1 VNAEVWIELGIATA
15 KALVVLLMVMNL
27 SAILLWVERKGSA
40 LIQNRYGANRASIF
54 GIGPVNMGFINTM
67 IADPMKIFTKEDFV
81 PAGADRFLHT
91 LAPFLAL
98 FPVLVTFAAIPFGD
112 VLHVGERTIL
122 LQVADLNVGLLYILA
137 MVSLGVYGVVI
148 AGWASNNRWA
158 LLGGIRGSAQM
169 ISYELAMGLAL
180 VSMVMTFGSLSL
192 QDVARAQG
200 ATLAEWIPFTGAV
213 GAWIPAWGVLL
224 QPVAFVIL
232 MTAGIAESKRIPF
245 DLPESE
251 SELISGYFTEYSG
264 GKQAVFMLTDFAEIV
279 VVSALATT
287 LFFGGWQVPFLA
299 PEGFVFPWGGA
310 LALPHLLVVLLQVG
324 AFMIKVAFFCWLQI
338 LVRWTLPRFRYDQLM
353 RLGWKGL
360 LPLSLVNVVVTAFV
374 ILLAQ

>member
-1 VNAEVWIELGIATA
+1 
-15 KALVVLLMVMNL
+15 
-27 SAILLWVERKGSA
+27 
-40 LIQNRYGANRASIF
+40 
-54 GIGPVNMGFINTM
+54 M

-112 VLHVGERTIL
+112 VLHVGERTIP